1 MALLY
6 FKTYRFY
13 CPLCGKA
20 YARSV
25 SPLLL
30 GKGRRKCPKCG
41 GVFNDGARE
50 WWELTRMQGFE
61 YVFPATVLGYLGG
74 VVVVVAFIWST
85 DWSPREKLF
94 MSEMIAL
101 LMVMP
106 WAPYFIGLAKRVR
119 ESVARLGRHKV
130 FGDTDEF
137 ILSA

>member
-30 GKGRRKCPKCG
+30 GTGRRKCQ
-41 GVFNDGARE
+41 DGARE
-50 WWELTRMQGFE
+50 WWELTRMQRFE

-74 VVVVVAFIWST
+74 VVVVVAFILST
-85 DWSPREKLF
+85 DWSPREKVF
-94 MSEMIAL
+94 MADMIAL
-101 LMVMP
+101 LMVIP
-106 WAPYFIGLAKRVR
+106 LAPYFIGLAKRVR